1 MTNDTFQTRL
11 DDLAQQIS
19 TLPTAERARLMAM
32 VEETGERRARAHA
45 ATAELGDAIG
55 SLRLT
60 AQYLAFDLEATRRE
74 KALLQAALD
83 SKID

>member
-1 MTNDTFQTRL
+1 MTNETFQNRL
-11 DDLAQQIS
+11 DDLAQQIE
-19 TLPTAERARLMAM
+19 TLPESERARLLAM
-32 VEETGERRARAHA
+32 VAETGDRRERAHA

-74 KALLQAALD
+74 KVLLQAALD
-83 SKID
+83 RETD